1 MGNHCRLR
9 ADGVSGPAEAK
20 LWGKG
25 RKGVKEKFQGLYS
38 ERKDTTQW
46 ELPSTFRT
54 RSRWS
59 CTDLYNN
66 GPRLGARLGGSR
78 K

>member
-1 MGNHCRLR
+1 MGKHCQLR

-25 RKGVKEKFQGLYS
+25 RKGVKGKLQGLYS
-38 ERKDTTQW
+38 EQKDTTQW
-46 ELPSTFRT
+46 EPPSTFTT

-59 CTDLYNN
+59 CTDLYTN
-66 GPRLGARLGGSR
+66 GAMPGARISGSR